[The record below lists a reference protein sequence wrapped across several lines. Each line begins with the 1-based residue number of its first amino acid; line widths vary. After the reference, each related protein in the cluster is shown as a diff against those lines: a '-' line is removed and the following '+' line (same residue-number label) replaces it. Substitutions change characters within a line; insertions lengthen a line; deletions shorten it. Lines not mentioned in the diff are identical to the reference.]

1 MRRAQRGMSPFA
13 VGALVLALVVA
24 GTWVAFKGV
33 PFTGGG
39 FELRA
44 AFDNALNLQSRS
56 VVRIAGVDVGRV
68 TDVESDGET
77 AIVTMEL
84 DEEALPVH
92 ADAELHIRPRMF
104 LEGNFFIELEPGSP
118 SAPELGEGDVIPASQ
133 TSAPV
138 QLDEVLTTLS
148 FDVRRDLQVLVQGFG
163 EALDGEPR
171 AAEDRDQ
178 DPDVRGDTAGEA
190 LNDALD
196 DSPEAL
202 RGTALVNEAL
212 LGAELHDLSALVAG
226 QRRVS
231 AALTRRS
238 GELQDLIAN
247 FNTTMAALASRQDD
261 LRRAVAL
268 LPQVLGQANPALDRL
283 NAAFPPTRAFAREV
297 VPGLRETPETI
308 DAAFPWMDEVRGLVR
323 PAELGGLLRD
333 LRPAVD
339 GLSRVVADGT
349 RLLPQIDLVSR
360 CMTEVVLPTGD
371 VVIQDGPLTT
381 GVENYKEFFQA
392 LAGLSGESAN
402 FDGNGQYTR
411 FQTGGGAYTIATNE
425 VPGTGRLFGRAAVRP
440 LGTRPAMPARRPPYN
455 REKPCHENTPP
466 NLNSAR
472 TGP

>member
-1 MRRAQRGMSPFA
+1 
-13 VGALVLALVVA
+13 
-24 GTWVAFKGV
+24 
-33 PFTGGG
+33 
-39 FELRA
+39 
-44 AFDNALNLQSRS
+44 
-56 VVRIAGVDVGRV
+56 
-68 TDVESDGET
+68 
-77 AIVTMEL
+77 
-84 DEEALPVH
+84 
-92 ADAELHIRPRMF
+92 
-104 LEGNFFIELEPGSP
+104 
-118 SAPELGEGDVIPASQ
+118 
-133 TSAPV
+133 
-138 QLDEVLTTLS
+138 DEVLTTLS

-297 VPGLRETPETI
+297 VPGL
-308 DAAFPWMDEVRGLVR
+308 
-323 PAELGGLLRD
+323 
-333 LRPAVD
+333 
-339 GLSRVVADGT
+339 
-349 RLLPQIDLVSR
+349 
-360 CMTEVVLPTGD
+360 
-371 VVIQDGPLTT
+371 
-381 GVENYKEFFQA
+381 
-392 LAGLSGESAN
+392 
-402 FDGNGQYTR
+402 
-411 FQTGGGAYTIATNE
+411 
-425 VPGTGRLFGRAAVRP
+425 
-440 LGTRPAMPARRPPYN
+440 
-455 REKPCHENTPP
+455 
-466 NLNSAR
+466 
-472 TGP
+472 